1 MEDKIARIF
10 TPPPKF
16 RFKIL
21 KGENLGGESLRSDF
35 KNVAT
40 SVLLESICLMKI
52 IVKYSKNGL
61 KFYEALT
68 MRS

>member
-10 TPPPKF
+10 TPPPPKF

-40 SVLLESICLMKI
+40 SVLLESL
-52 IVKYSKNGL
+52 
-61 KFYEALT
+61 
-68 MRS
+68 

>member
-40 SVLLESICLMKI
+40 SVLLESLWSIPKMDWNFMKH
-52 IVKYSKNGL
+52 
-61 KFYEALT
+61 
-68 MRS
+68 